1 MDKDEVRKL
10 ALLARLKLREEEI
23 EQLGP
28 QIGQILDFVHQLSGL
43 DTTDVEPMTTALDVV
58 NRWQSDE
65 VRQGLNVEQALSNA
79 PQDDGEHFLVPPVIG
94 PTS

>member
-1 MDKDEVRKL
+1 MNKDEVRKL

-58 NRWQSDE
+58 NRWQSDD
-65 VRQGLNVEQALSNA
+65 VQTGLGVEQALANA
-79 PQDDGEHFLVPPVIG
+79 PQYDAGYFLVPPVIG